1 MSKEGDLEYLEWF
14 LKIIPTQRNV
24 LLCNH
29 TISKILSGSY
39 FANRFTG
46 MTFHTTKLGFFTC
59 TEVRGFGGVVA
70 FIKELRSGTNL
81 PAESHHWERNGG
93 QERKNKFAEPFPS
106 KEHIN
111 TLSKWSDYFPVQDVG
126 RMIKTSTALINLGRG
141 LSIPRTS
148 LFELCSSTC
157 LSNTWKIR

>member
-1 MSKEGDLEYLEWF
+1 MEWF
-14 LKIIPTQRNV
+14 LKTIPTQRNV

-46 MTFHTTKLGFFTC
+46 MTFHVGTPQNWDSSLALELKSGALEGF
-59 TEVRGFGGVVA
+59 VL
-70 FIKELRSGTNL
+70 FIKELRSGRNL
-81 PAESHHWERNGG
+81 PAESHNWERNGG
-93 QERKNKFAEPFPS
+93 QERKNKFADPFPS
-106 KEHIN
+106 RGNIN

-126 RMIKTSTALINLGRG
+126 RMIKASTALINLDRG
-141 LSIPRTS
+141 LSIPWTS

-157 LSNTWKIR
+157 LSNRWKIR